1 MPAGQH
7 KTMLS
12 ISLLHFDAVALR
24 LGIALVARFVR
35 FIRKVKFFE
44 KSLLFT
50 NIAAMTSSKI
60 NIAKR
65 NYDPAD
71 AASIFAFSKG
81 LLHKTLAEA
90 VTLLDSTI
98 KPEDIVSKGKGGL
111 GQMVEKFYY
120 GYEPNSCPDADFQ
133 EAGVELKTTPLKR
146 NVKEELQIKER
157 LVCDMI
163 DFCRIVDI
171 PFEDSPFYK
180 KSLLMLIIFYLHV
193 KGVELR
199 DLEFLYSVL
208 WKLQDKDLLIIK
220 QDYET
225 IVSKIKAGKAHE
237 LSEGDTLYLAA
248 CRKGQKG
255 DALRKQPFSD
265 IGAPQRAFSLKPA
278 YMRTI
283 LDFVKSSGKE
293 MVTNTDIRL
302 PEIELVSV
310 KELASSSFEQV
321 MIQRFDVFKGQD
333 YRQIAGAF
341 KMGINPHDK
350 SRYARVV
357 KRIMKEGLAKFED
370 AEEVRKA
377 GLVVKTVRVE
387 VNGRIKEDMSFE
399 NIDYEEVYETEDWV
413 DSRWYEIVTS
423 RFLFVV
429 FRAVEGCRTGWDN
442 ETRYVLDKVFFWTM
456 PSGDMKEAEDYWLN
470 IRQNVVKDTLQDSTN
485 TYWKLSDGKD
495 FHVRPKARRRTD
507 VSFSPVSK
515 VEVPKKAYWFNGS
528 YVQKILQWAYAGS
541 GKGLF
546 EEYS

>member
-1 MPAGQH
+1 
-7 KTMLS
+7 
-12 ISLLHFDAVALR
+12 
-24 LGIALVARFVR
+24 
-35 FIRKVKFFE
+35 
-44 KSLLFT
+44 
-50 NIAAMTSSKI
+50 
-60 NIAKR
+60 
-65 NYDPAD
+65 
-71 AASIFAFSKG
+71 
-81 LLHKTLAEA
+81 
-90 VTLLDSTI
+90 
-98 KPEDIVSKGKGGL
+98 
-111 GQMVEKFYY
+111 MV
-120 GYEPNSCPDADFQ
+120 
-133 EAGVELKTTPLKR
+133 
-146 NVKEELQIKER
+146 
-157 LVCDMI
+157 
-163 DFCRIVDI
+163 
-171 PFEDSPFYK
+171 
-180 KSLLMLIIFYLHV
+180 
-193 KGVELR
+193 
-199 DLEFLYSVL
+199 
-208 WKLQDKDLLIIK
+208 
-220 QDYET
+220 
-225 IVSKIKAGKAHE
+225 
-237 LSEGDTLYLAA
+237 
-248 CRKGQKG
+248 
-255 DALRKQPFSD
+255 
-265 IGAPQRAFSLKPA
+265 
-278 YMRTI
+278 
-283 LDFVKSSGKE
+283 
-293 MVTNTDIRL
+293 
-302 PEIELVSV
+302 
-310 KELASSSFEQV
+310 
-321 MIQRFDVFKGQD
+321 IQRFDVFNGQD
-333 YRQIAGAF
+333 YRQIAETF
-341 KMGINPHDK
+341 KMDINPHDK

>member
-1 MPAGQH
+1 M
-7 KTMLS
+7 
-12 ISLLHFDAVALR
+12 
-24 LGIALVARFVR
+24 ARVVR

-65 NYDPAD
+65 NYDPTD

-255 DALRKQPFSD
+255 DSLRKQPFSD

-321 MIQRFDVFKGQD
+321 VIQRFDVFNGQD
-333 YRQIAGAF
+333 YRQIAETF
-341 KMGINPHDK
+341 KMDINPHDK

-507 VSFSPVSK
+507 VSFSPVSG